1 MMMTIVWFHL
11 DYIGR
16 IRPRTMR
23 DKMAASLLQSSKIN
37 ISDYFIEDE
46 IILEYLDERVFTYMS
61 RAGPSF
67 LP

>member
-1 MMMTIVWFHL
+1 MMMTIMWFHL

-46 IILEYLDERVFTYMS
+46 IILEYLDERV
-61 RAGPSF
+61 
-67 LP
+67 